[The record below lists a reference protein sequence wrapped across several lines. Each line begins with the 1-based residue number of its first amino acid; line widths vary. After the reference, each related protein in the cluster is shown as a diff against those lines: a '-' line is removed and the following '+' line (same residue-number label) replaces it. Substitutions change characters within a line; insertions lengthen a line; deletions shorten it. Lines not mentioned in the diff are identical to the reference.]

1 MTFPCPQLLVSVR
14 DPEEARV
21 AIQFG
26 VPILDIKDPTAGSL
40 GMASPATIC
49 RILDVARQSPFRPMV
64 SAALGEVI
72 EWPSRRAVELPSG
85 LAYVKLGLAGLG
97 TAPDWQGRWLAVRD
111 QINRQMQPHEH
122 RPAWV
127 AVAYVDHLSANAPP
141 PNEVITAAHLTG
153 CRGVLFDTWS
163 KASGTLL
170 DRMSARELRWLI
182 ARIRDLGMFAA
193 AAGRLTPS
201 ALPAVVEA
209 GADIVAVRSAACVCG
224 DRSGRIDPAAIR
236 NLQAIL
242 GYRPPVEVCS

>member
-1 MTFPCPQLLVSVR
+1 MTAPGPQLLVSVR

-21 AIQFG
+21 AIRSG
-26 VPILDIKDPTAGSL
+26 VQILDIKEPTAGSL
-40 GMASPATIC
+40 GMAPPATISG
-49 RILDVARQSPFRPMV
+49 ILDVARHWPSPPAV

-111 QINRQMQPHEH
+111 QIDRQAQPQVHG
-122 RPAWV
+122 PAWV

-141 PNEVITAAHLTG
+141 PSEVIAAAHRTG

-170 DRMSARELRWLI
+170 DRMSVRELRSLI